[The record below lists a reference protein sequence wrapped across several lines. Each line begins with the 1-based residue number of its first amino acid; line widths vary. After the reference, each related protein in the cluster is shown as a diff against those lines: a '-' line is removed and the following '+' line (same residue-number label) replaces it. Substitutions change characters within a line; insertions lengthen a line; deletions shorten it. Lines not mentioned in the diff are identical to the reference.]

1 MTEGRLEHACREH
14 MGCHIASSPRIQ
26 SKTAIYDLK
35 LDKRSQK
42 IGTGSKLQKYN
53 LKKLPQYII
62 NNKKKYK
69 KWID

>member
-1 MTEGRLEHACREH
+1 MHHREFDVNPLTQKKIKRL
-14 MGCHIASSPRIQ
+14 IQ
-26 SKTAIYDLK
+26 GKTAIYDLK

-42 IGTGSKLQKYN
+42 IGTGSKLKKYN